1 MEISVVTPEQ
11 RLQRF
16 IQLVEEKMQE
26 TQEAA
31 NRKKNKGFTQVY
43 SNGFKRITELFTQYP
58 LAGRIYVFLA
68 EHIEPGTGAVVASQE
83 LLAEEMEV
91 TTRTIRTATKWLE
104 DNNVLLR
111 IRLGAGGI
119 YAYCLDPNE
128 VWKSWDT
135 SKKYAAFNSKT
146 LARKNDN
153 GNVKRRLMVMVKD
166 EGNVQAEP
174 PQQVSE
180 T

>member
-1 MEISVVTPEQ
+1 MVSLISEHLE
-11 RLQRF
+11 RKIKALLKF
-16 IQLVEEKMQE
+16 I
-26 TQEAA
+26 
-31 NRKKNKGFTQVY
+31 QVY
-43 SNGFKRITELFTQYP
+43 SSGFKRIAELFSKYP
-58 LAGRIYVFLA
+58 LAGILYLFLA

-104 DNNVLLR
+104 DNGALLR
-111 IRLGAGGI
+111 IRLGAGSI

-135 SKKYAAFNSKT
+135 SKKYAAFNTKT
-146 LARKNDN
+146 LARQKDN
-153 GNVKRRLMVMVKD
+153 GDIKRLLQVMLKGKKPSD
-166 EGNVQAEP
+166 LE
-174 PQQVSE
+174 SD